1 MDNLNK
7 KSVLAYMKSSP
18 CLEHLPDETL
28 ELLRQVSSL
37 KKYEKGE
44 YLHKRGDSPTAYYGL
59 LKGRIRASA
68 VSQQG
73 KALSLYIFNP
83 GDWFGEISL
92 LDGISRTHD
101 AEVLDSAE
109 VLMIPASSFEKWVL
123 GDVESLRK
131 VASAVC
137 GRLRLAMQ
145 YIEESATLPLESRL
159 ASRLLQMY
167 PNTHNVSQ
175 QELAHMLGV
184 SRQSVSKQLVNWQDA
199 GWISTEYNGIQVTN
213 LSALQ
218 QIGHYETVP
227 KAH

>member
-1 MDNLNK
+1 
-7 KSVLAYMKSSP
+7 MKSSP
-18 CLEHLPDETL
+18 CLQHLPDEHL
-28 ELLRQVSSL
+28 ERLQQVSWV
-37 KKYEKGE
+37 KKFEKGE
-44 YLHKRGDSPTAYYGL
+44 FLHNRGDSADAYYGL

-73 KALSLYIFNP
+73 KTLSLYIFNP

-92 LDGISRTHD
+92 LDGIPRTHD
-101 AEVLDSAE
+101 GEVLEAAEVL
-109 VLMIPASSFEKWVL
+109 LIPAVSFEEWVL
-123 GDVESLRK
+123 SDVNSLRK

-184 SRQSVSKQLVNWQDA
+184 SRQSVSKQLVNWQEA

-227 KAH
+227 RAN